1 MARANNVQNEL
12 LVQVGQAAR
21 VAPHGAKAAIYEQ
34 AAEQMGI
41 SLQTLHR
48 RLQQACLRDTR
59 KRRSDAGQIELPV
72 EEARLISA
80 LLVESIR
87 KNGKQM
93 SSLRTAVER
102 LRSNGL
108 IRAERINPVTG
119 EVMLLSESAIR
130 RGLYHYRLHP
140 EQLLAPA
147 PAVELASRHPNHVW
161 QIDASLST
169 QFYLDNTL
177 QPMPRAEFY
186 KNKPENFKRIERQ
199 RLWRYVITDH
209 TSGTLYVE
217 YVLGAESAQNL
228 CGVLINAMQK
238 RGDNDP
244 FHGVPLVIMTDPGA
258 AMTSAVF
265 RNLCQALSIQLIINK
280 VGNARAKGQVEQA
293 HNIVECDFESGLRLR
308 DKVSSLEEIN
318 SLAWQWMRVYNAI
331 RVHSRTART
340 RYAVWMTIRPNELRL
355 APSVEVC
362 QELAVSAPVEC
373 KVNTKLRVQFR
384 SQQYDVSSVPGV
396 LVGEKLLVTRNPW
409 RDEEAAQVV
418 VVGEDGRD
426 TYHVIPV
433 VQKDEFGF
441 AGAVE
446 IGGGYS
452 RHAETDSE
460 INAKVL
466 EQLVTETTTQADAA
480 AARKAQMVPFGGRID
495 PFKPVT
501 DVVLPEYM
509 PRRGTA
515 LDVVAPQVE
524 TPTLNTVQL
533 AKRLR
538 DLVPEWTGDS
548 YAWLVE
554 HYPHGAKE
562 GDLDEIAAAMRRPNK
577 NVLRVV
583 GGE

>member
-1 MARANNVQNEL
+1 MAQLNNIQNEL

-21 VAPHGAKAAIYEQ
+21 LAPHGAKAAIYEQ
-34 AAEQMGI
+34 AAQQLGI
-41 SLQTLHR
+41 SMQTLHR
-48 RLQQACLRDTR
+48 RLQKTVMRDTR
-59 KRRSDAGQIELPV
+59 KRRSDAGQVELPL

-80 LLVESIR
+80 LLMESIR

-108 IRAERINPVTG
+108 IKAEWLNPATG
-119 EVMLLSESAIR
+119 EVKPLSESALR
-130 RGLYHYRLHP
+130 RSLYHYRLHP
-140 EQLLAPA
+140 DQLLQPA

-161 QIDASLST
+161 QVDASLST

-177 QPMPRAEFY
+177 QPMPVAEFY
-186 KNKPENFKRIERQ
+186 KNKPQNFKRIERQ

-217 YVLGAESAQNL
+217 YVLGAESAKNL
-228 CGVLINAMQK
+228 ADVMINAMQK
-238 RGDNDP
+238 RGENDP
-244 FHGVPLVIMTDPGA
+244 FHGVPFVMMTDPGA

-265 RNLCQALSIQLIINK
+265 RNLCQALSIQLVINK

-293 HNIVECDFESGLRLR
+293 HNIVECEFESGLRLR
-308 DKVSSLEEIN
+308 DKICSLEEIN
-318 SLAWQWMRVYNAI
+318 ELAWRWMRVHNATRI
-331 RVHSRTART
+331 HTRTGRT
-340 RYAVWMTIRPNELRL
+340 RYAVWMTIRQHELRL
-355 APSVEVC
+355 APSVAVC

-384 SQQYDVSSVPGV
+384 SQQYDVSTVPGV

-409 RDEEAAQVV
+409 RDEESAQVV

-426 TYHVIPV
+426 LYHVIPRLAE
-433 VQKDEFGF
+433 DDHGF
-441 AGAVE
+441 VGAVE

-452 RHAETDSE
+452 RHAETLSE
-460 INAKVL
+460 VNAKVL
-466 EQLVTETTTQADAA
+466 EQLVTETATQAEAT
-480 AARKAQMVPFGGRID
+480 AARKAKAVPFGGRID
-495 PFKPVT
+495 PYKPVT

-515 LDVVAPQVE
+515 MDIAAPQVE

-538 DLVPEWTGDS
+538 DLVPDWTSES

-554 HYPHGAKE
+554 HYPSGAQE
-562 GDLDEIAAAMRRPNK
+562 ADIDAIASAMTTPK
-577 NVLRVV
+577 KHALRVV
-583 GGE
+583 GGQ